1 MRMQISRITNLSLD
15 GSSPNSPEFE
25 MSGVLSEWLFSIDFW
40 RKFNSENG
48 TMFDQ
53 FEEDEA
59 DVSVVRNLAAALTK
73 LTASVEDSER
83 DVLEFAFRRLPDGT
97 VITAKATKESLLEEL
112 KSLTQFLDASAVLK
126 TTLLLSL

>member
-1 MRMQISRITNLSLD
+1 
-15 GSSPNSPEFE
+15 
-25 MSGVLSEWLFSIDFW
+25 
-40 RKFNSENG
+40 
-48 TMFDQ
+48 MFDQ